1 MTVTQE
7 EFMEEDTQRG
17 RFLTFSLGEE
27 VFGVEIKFVTE
38 IIGLQ
43 PITPIPETPDYI
55 LGIVNLR
62 GKIIPVMDMRLK
74 FGLEQI
80 SYDDRTCIIVIET
93 DDITIGLIVDNVAEV
108 LMIDD
113 ENIVPPPDIRTG
125 LQNRYISGIGKAGN
139 EVKLLLSCEKLFFEE
154 EAVIFES

>member
-1 MTVTQE
+1 MTVNQE

-27 VFGVEIKFVTE
+27 IFGVEIKFVTE

-43 PITPIPETPDYI
+43 PITPIPEAPAYI

-62 GKIIPVMDMRLK
+62 GKIIPVMDMRVK
-74 FGLEQI
+74 FGLERI

-113 ENIVPPPDIRTG
+113 ENIAPPPDARTG

-139 EVKLLLSCEKLFFEE
+139 DVMLLLSCEKLFCVEDS
-154 EAVIFES
+154 AIFEG